1 MSLRTLFCGMLL
13 ICGVTGCTFEPRPA
27 PTALGVTAPASPEP
41 IRPRLSMGAGDALG
55 EHMFIDNR
63 LAARG
68 PVLVETASLPR
79 D

>member
-1 MSLRTLFCGMLL
+1 MLL
-13 ICGVTGCTFEPRPA
+13 LCGATGCTFEPRPA
-27 PTALGVTAPASPEP
+27 PTTLRETSSFPEP

-68 PVLVETASLPR
+68 PVLVETASIAG

>member
-1 MSLRTLFCGMLL
+1 MSPRTVFCGMILV
-13 ICGVTGCTFEPRPA
+13 CGVTGCTFQPRPA
-27 PTALGVTAPASPEP
+27 PNAMGETTPAYPEP

-68 PVLVETASLPR
+68 PVLVETASIPR

>member
-1 MSLRTLFCGMLL
+1 MLL
-13 ICGVTGCTFEPRPA
+13 ICGATGCTFEPRPA
-27 PTALGVTAPASPEP
+27 PTTLRETIPAYPEP

-63 LAARG
+63 LASRG
-68 PVLVETASLPR
+68 PILVETASIAG